1 MTEKIRPFVKWAG
14 GKGSLIPQLNKF
26 YPYDLKNRVIG
37 RYIEPFV
44 GGGAVL
50 IDILQ
55 KYNIKEAFAFDI
67 NKDLINSYNVIKNN
81 VDELITILKEIE
93 TQYLKLEKEG
103 RKKYFYIVREKYNN
117 YTIEENETKIQRA
130 AQFVFLNRTCF
141 NGLYRVN
148 KSGKFNV
155 PIGSYKNPTICDE
168 QNLKNLSKLI
178 QNVQFECGDYK
189 NSIKYVTK
197 NTFVYFDPPYRP
209 LNITSGFTSY
219 TKEDFNDDDQKELAK
234 LYKMLDG
241 RNAKLMLSNSN
252 PKNINKEDNFFDNLY
267 KGFNINEIYSNRMIN
282 SKADG
287 RGKISEIV
295 VTNYNNTYSKEM
307 ENEMERIKKFEDG
320 SFLEYDDGRF
330 DKWGVYYTD
339 SNGNRKA
346 PKDTDYFKDL
356 YNFSKKYGNERI
368 YSDYVRIY
376 NKTNKYIEEETISYI
391 EQIAKGYELL
401 DRMEIEKMF
410 MILYM
415 GMIAEENKERT
426 KLGKRIKRLG
436 VHTLLV
442 ENRPIKESATFMTG
456 KRWQL
461 LDKLCKERGF

>member
-26 YPYDLKNRVIG
+26 YPYELKNGVIG

-55 KYNIKEAFAFDI
+55 KYDIKEAFAFDI

-81 VDELITILKEIE
+81 VDELIIILKEME
-93 TQYLKLEKEG
+93 TQYLKLEKEE
-103 RKKYFYIVREKYNN
+103 RKKYFYNVREKYNN

-267 KGFNINEIYSNRMIN
+267 KGFNINEIYANRMIN

-295 VTNYNNTYSKEM
+295 VTNYNNTYSKGTESEM
-307 ENEMERIKKFEDG
+307 EIIKEFEDG

-330 DKWGVYYTD
+330 DKWCVYYTD

-346 PKDTDYFKDL
+346 PKDTDYFEDL

-391 EQIAKGYELL
+391 EQIAKEYDLF
-401 DRMEIEKMF
+401 DRMEIEKIF

-415 GMIAEENKERT
+415 GMIAEENKERMR
-426 KLGKRIKRLG
+426 LGKRIKRLG
-436 VHTLLV
+436 GYALFV
-442 ENRPIKESATFMTG
+442 ENRPVEESANFMKG
-456 KRWQL
+456 KKWQI
-461 LDKLCKERGF
+461 LDNWCKERGF

>member
-1 MTEKIRPFVKWAG
+1 MKMTEKIRPFVKWAG

-26 YPYDLKNRVIG
+26 YPYELKNGVIG

-55 KYNIKEAFAFDI
+55 KYDIKEAFAFDI

-117 YTIEENETKIQRA
+117 YTIEENETKLQRA

-148 KSGKFNV
+148 KSEKFNV

-197 NTFVYFDPPYRP
+197 NTFVYFRNWTIRKKIKTICYRKR
-209 LNITSGFTSY
+209 SY
-219 TKEDFNDDDQKELAK
+219 E
-234 LYKMLDG
+234 
-241 RNAKLMLSNSN
+241 
-252 PKNINKEDNFFDNLY
+252 
-267 KGFNINEIYSNRMIN
+267 
-282 SKADG
+282 
-287 RGKISEIV
+287 
-295 VTNYNNTYSKEM
+295 
-307 ENEMERIKKFEDG
+307 
-320 SFLEYDDGRF
+320 
-330 DKWGVYYTD
+330 
-339 SNGNRKA
+339 
-346 PKDTDYFKDL
+346 
-356 YNFSKKYGNERI
+356 
-368 YSDYVRIY
+368 
-376 NKTNKYIEEETISYI
+376 
-391 EQIAKGYELL
+391 
-401 DRMEIEKMF
+401 
-410 MILYM
+410 
-415 GMIAEENKERT
+415 
-426 KLGKRIKRLG
+426 
-436 VHTLLV
+436 
-442 ENRPIKESATFMTG
+442 
-456 KRWQL
+456 
-461 LDKLCKERGF
+461 